1 MRHACRIGREVEGL
15 SSCGAKP
22 PRPNEA
28 VELLQDSPRF
38 GKRRP
43 PRRKHMP
50 GVSPILPDAR
60 RASRP
65 FNRHNRFVYDGILSA
80 FALSDGAYVRLRPIF
95 ARASCQVLSFLPR
108 GLPSVRMPILDHRA
122 CGDCTACCTHLP
134 IGKEWLAPRPN
145 RPALPAL
152 T

>member
-80 FALSDGAYVRLRPIF
+80 FALSDGAYGRLRPILCTSLLPG
-95 ARASCQVLSFLPR
+95 ARYNRGVNLPCACQFSTN
-108 GLPSVRMPILDHRA
+108 GRA
-122 CGDCTACCTHLP
+122 AIAPLAAHICPL
-134 IGKEWLAPRPN
+134 GKEWSVPRPN
-145 RPALPAL
+145 R
-152 T
+152 